1 MMDSGDSEELFVSEV
16 DGNVT
21 SKDTAYYT
29 YNALYELTIS
39 PHLNNLYMVTI

>member
-1 MMDSGDSEELFVSEV
+1 MGTQRSCLLVKLI
-16 DGNVT
+16 GNVT